1 MKRNTR
7 VLLASEHPETRS
19 FLRRIVE
26 SEDRVV
32 VIAEAETSAMALN
45 LALNLRPDIALID
58 GYMPYVPG
66 YDGAP
71 MPRTG
76 ALNLA
81 RSIVYEVPDARVV
94 LLNRVQDDVAA
105 GGSWR
110 PDLNGHLCRESGEA
124 CVPIS
129 LAELGEETRWQ
140 GALVFANLETE
151 PATTGAPKQGACD
164 GLVFFG
170 TFVIAGGLVLIVSV
184 ALSVV
189 GVFVVALGALMV
201 LAGLGGK
208 MVSRAVRRMR
218 RSVTR

>member
-1 MKRNTR
+1 MFDSFGLHVPVGKYWDNGKVEGGMKRNTR
-7 VLLASEHPETRS
+7 VLLASEHEETRS

-32 VIAEAETSAMALN
+32 VVAEAENSAAALKM
-45 LALNLRPDIALID
+45 ALNLRPDVALID
-58 GYMPYVPG
+58 GYLPYVAG
-66 YDGAP
+66 YDGTP

-81 RSIVYEVPDARVV
+81 RSIVYEIPDTRVV
-94 LLNRVQDDVAA
+94 LLNRLQDEIAV

-124 CVPIS
+124 CVPFS

-151 PATTGAPKQGACD
+151 PATTGAPKQGRAT
-164 GLVFFG
+164 GWYSLVP
-170 TFVIAGGLVLIVSV
+170 L
-184 ALSVV
+184 
-189 GVFVVALGALMV
+189 
-201 LAGLGGK
+201 
-208 MVSRAVRRMR
+208 
-218 RSVTR
+218 